1 MSDNIPDCVAS
12 CTVHADAATISTC
25 AVRACPGDL
34 SQCRQVAAGFLLLFM
49 YGLAVI
55 PLAYCQGFSFGNP
68 TAAQARL
75 IHVGYAAPVLRT

>member
-1 MSDNIPDCVAS
+1 M
-12 CTVHADAATISTC
+12 
-25 AVRACPGDL
+25 
-34 SQCRQVAAGFLLLFM
+34 AAGFLLLFM

-75 IHVGYAAPVLRT
+75 IHSGYAAPDLNMNNYVCHA